1 MPTLLE
7 ITGLAGGYGPLQVLW
22 DVALNVGESE
32 NVVLLGPNGA
42 GKTTLLKTLVGLAR
56 LRQGEILF
64 QGRRIERLRTDEKI
78 RLGIAF
84 MTEMGVFTNLSVE
97 ENLFLGGYQQSRET
111 VRGRIDE
118 FFALFPD
125 LAPHRRHLAGALSGG
140 QRKMLGVVKALM
152 ASPRLVIMDE
162 PSSGLSPRY
171 VGEVIKMLA
180 RFRTQGVSFLIAEQ
194 NVKFLD
200 LADRVY
206 VLDGGRISFSGTVE
220 ELKADKAIHEAYFGL
235 KGH

>member
-1 MPTLLE
+1 M
-7 ITGLAGGYGPLQVLW
+7 AGGYGPLQVLW
-22 DVALNVGESE
+22 DVAIDVGEGE

-42 GKTTLLKTLVGLAR
+42 GKTTLLKTLVGLTR

-78 RLGIAF
+78 RLGISF

-97 ENLFLGGYQQSRET
+97 ENLFLGGYQQTRET
-111 VRGRIDE
+111 VRSRIDE

-125 LAPHRRHLAGALSGG
+125 LASHRRHLAGSLSGG
-140 QRKMLGVVKALM
+140 QRKMLGVAKALM

-171 VGEVIKMLA
+171 VGEVIKMLL
-180 RFRTQGVSFLIAEQ
+180 RFRTRGVSFLIAEQ
-194 NVKFLD
+194 NVKFLE

-206 VLDGGRISFSGTVE
+206 VIDGGRISFCGTVN
-220 ELKADKAIHEAYFGL
+220 ELKEDKAIHEAYFGL